1 MKAKLLK
8 VLEKVRWVMM
18 LFVTTNFQK
27 KINKKFTVSTQYHF
41 IVCLWL
47 AVLLGSILSFVV
59 PIWIPINIWIA
70 IVIGVVSS
78 TLIGVAYEFYQ
89 KYSKKGEFD
98 PKDMLSD
105 GTGSIAGGML
115 LTLIVV
121 TLKAAEFI
129 N

>member
-8 VLEKVRWVMM
+8 VLEKVRWIMM

-27 KINKKFTVSTQYHF
+27 KINKKITVYTQYHI

-47 AVLLGSILSFVV
+47 TVFIGSVMAFIV
-59 PIWIPINIWIA
+59 PIWFPINIWLA

-98 PKDMLSD
+98 LKDMLAD
-105 GTGSIAGGML
+105 GVGAIAGGIL
-115 LTLIVV
+115 LSLIVI